1 VSENQR
7 ILAERYEVGSLIG
20 RGGMA
25 DVYDGLD
32 TRLGRKVAIKL
43 LKSDLANDPTF
54 EARFRQEAQASA
66 RMAHPTI
73 VRVYDAGEEI
83 STDANG
89 NERKTPYIVM
99 EYVRGTLL
107 RDLLHERKLGIPEAI
122 GYAEGVLT
130 ALEFSHRAG
139 VIHRDIKAANIM
151 ITDTGLVK
159 VMDFG
164 IARAVSE
171 SSATQAHTNGI
182 VGTAQYFSPEQARG
196 EAVDHRTDLYS
207 TGVLLY
213 EMLAGRPPFKGETAV
228 SVAYQHVSEA
238 VTPPS
243 EHNPLISRELDE
255 VVLRALA
262 KDRNDRF
269 QTAEEFRDHLLAA
282 SIEPPVIS
290 APVEEPVA
298 EPTIEPFVEELDG
311 LEAIEHQ
318 LTPEAAAALS
328 DLDQFEAIISGALGD
343 SAGDLVGDA
352 ELDANELSSEVVD
365 AGEAQ
370 LDREDAASAL
380 EVEPTAPVM
389 PATPSWNAP
398 VAPTEVIGSF
408 EEATQAIHTP
418 PKQEEQQSASDSN
431 PFAAL
436 GLGNQDSESGAT
448 QVVTERK
455 PMKNAGLV
463 WGFGSGAVVFVIGML
478 VWLLTSISLP
488 NVIPTGDTIKVS
500 DVSNMPYQSAR
511 DTLVAQKLLVH
522 EAFEVSD
529 TVPVDSVIRTD
540 PIAGTAVGV
549 NTLITVYV
557 SSGKTQFA
565 MPDLSG
571 MNEKMAKDALDQAKL
586 TLGTIVQA
594 HSSTVPQ
601 GQVIESDPI
610 AGTMIAAGTTVNLTI
625 SDGLVDVPNVR
636 NYSISDAKSAL
647 NDSGLT
653 VEIGTKDTCATAP
666 QGTTVVDQSILPGT
680 TQAGGT
686 ITLYVTCAP

>member
-1 VSENQR
+1 MSENQR

-25 DVYDGLD
+25 DVYEGTD

-73 VRVYDAGEEI
+73 VRVYDAGEETT
-83 STDANG
+83 TDANG

-107 RDLLHERKLGIPEAI
+107 RDLLHERKLEIPEAI

-243 EHNPLISRELDE
+243 AHNPLISRELDE
-255 VVLRALA
+255 VVMRALA
-262 KDRNDRF
+262 KDRNERF
-269 QTAEEFRDHLLAA
+269 QNAEEFREHLLAA
-282 SIEPPVIS
+282 SLD
-290 APVEEPVA
+290 APVAPVA
-298 EPTIEPFVEELDG
+298 QEFEGLD
-311 LEAIEHQ
+311 AIEHP
-318 LTPEAAAALS
+318 LTPQAAAALS
-328 DLDQFEAIISGALGD
+328 DLDEFEAIISGALD
-343 SAGDLVGDA
+343 DNAGELDA
-352 ELDANELSSEVVD
+352 ELEAANNNDSFGGEPDPAV
-365 AGEAQ
+365 EAQ
-370 LDREDAASAL
+370 SEQ
-380 EVEPTAPVM
+380 
-389 PATPSWNAP
+389 
-398 VAPTEVIGSF
+398 PTEQFVAQSQPTQVMSSY
-408 EEATQAIHTP
+408 EEPTQAIFT
-418 PKQEEQQSASDSN
+418 SSSNDLGNNASNDSN

-436 GLGNQDSESGAT
+436 GVSYDSGDSGDSGSQT
-448 QVVTERK
+448 VVTERK
-455 PMKNAGLV
+455 PLKNPGLV
-463 WGFGSGAVVFVIGML
+463 WGVGSGAVVFVIGML
-478 VWLLTSISLP
+478 VWLLTSITLP
-488 NVIPTGDTIKVS
+488 NVHPSGDNIAVS
-500 DVSNMPYQSAR
+500 DVTNQTYQVAH
-511 DTLVAQKLLVH
+511 DALVAQKLLVH

-529 TVPVDSVIRTD
+529 TVPADSVIRTD
-540 PIAGTAVGV
+540 PAAGTKVGV

-565 MPDLSG
+565 MPDLAG
-571 MNEKMAKDALDQAKL
+571 MNEQMAKDALDQAKL

-610 AGTMIAAGTTVNLTI
+610 AGTMIGAGTTINLTI
-625 SDGLVDVPNVR
+625 SDGLVDVPDVR
-636 NYSISDAKSAL
+636 NYSITEARSAL

-653 VEIGTKDTCATAP
+653 VTLGTKDTCSTAP

-680 TQAGGT
+680 TQAGGA

>member
-1 VSENQR
+1 LSEDKR

-25 DVYDGLD
+25 DVYEGLD

-83 STDANG
+83 STDSNG

-107 RDLLHERKLGIPEAI
+107 RDLLHERQLGIPESI

-139 VIHRDIKAANIM
+139 VVHRDIKAANVM
-151 ITDTGLVK
+151 VTDTGLVK

-171 SSATQAHTNGI
+171 SSITQAHTNGI

-243 EHNPLISRELDE
+243 VHNPMISRELDE
-255 VVLRALA
+255 VVIRSLA
-262 KDRNDRF
+262 KDRNDRY
-269 QTAEEFRDHLLAA
+269 QNAEEFREHLLAA
-282 SIEPPVIS
+282 SLDVPI
-290 APVEEPVA
+290 APVASEFEG
-298 EPTIEPFVEELDG
+298 LD
-311 LEAIEHQ
+311 AIEHQ
-318 LTPEAAAALS
+318 LTPQAAAALS
-328 DLDQFEAIISGALGD
+328 DLDQFEAIVSGALDDTDGE
-343 SAGDLVGDA
+343 SPMA
-352 ELDANELSSEVVD
+352 E
-365 AGEAQ
+365 EASQ
-370 LDREDAASAL
+370 D
-380 EVEPTAPVM
+380 
-389 PATPSWNAP
+389 
-398 VAPTEVIGSF
+398 APTEVMASY
-408 EEATQAIHTP
+408 EEPTEAIHTP
-418 PKQEEQQSASDSN
+418 AKSESDDN
-431 PFAAL
+431 LFAAL
-436 GLGNQDSESGAT
+436 GVGYDTDEQMAPT
-448 QVVTERK
+448 VVAERK

-463 WGFGSGAVVFVIGML
+463 WGVGSGAVVFVIGML

-488 NVIPTGDTIKVS
+488 NVLPTGDNILVS
-500 DVSNMPYQSAR
+500 DVTNQPFQQAR
-511 DTLVAQKLLVH
+511 DTLVGQKLLVH

-540 PIAGTAVGV
+540 PTAGTAVGV

-565 MPDLSG
+565 MPDLAG

-601 GQVIESDPI
+601 GQIIESDPI
-610 AGTMIAAGTTVNLTI
+610 AGTMIGAGTTVNLTV
-625 SDGLVDVPNVR
+625 SDGLVDVPDVR
-636 NYSISDAKSAL
+636 NYSITEARSAL

-653 VEIGTKDTCATAP
+653 VVLGTKDTCATAP

>member
-1 VSENQR
+1 MSEDKR

-25 DVYDGLD
+25 DVYEGLD

-83 STDANG
+83 STDSNG
-89 NERKTPYIVM
+89 NQRKTPYIVM

-107 RDLLHERKLGIPEAI
+107 RDLLHERKLGIPESI

-139 VIHRDIKAANIM
+139 VVHRDIKAANVM
-151 ITDTGLVK
+151 VTDTGLVK

-171 SSATQAHTNGI
+171 SSITQAHTNGI

-243 EHNPLISRELDE
+243 VHNPLISRELDE
-255 VVLRALA
+255 VVLRSLA
-262 KDRNDRF
+262 KDRNDRY
-269 QTAEEFRDHLLAA
+269 QTAEEFREHLLAA
-282 SIEPPVIS
+282 SLD
-290 APVEEPVA
+290 APVAPV
-298 EPTIEPFVEELDG
+298 VEEFDG
-311 LEAIEHQ
+311 LAAIEHQ
-318 LTPEAAAALS
+318 LTPQAAATLS
-328 DLDQFEAIISGALGD
+328 DLDEFEAIVNGALD
-343 SAGDLVGDA
+343 D
-352 ELDANELSSEVVD
+352 SEVESQI
-365 AGEAQ
+365 AE
-370 LDREDAASAL
+370 
-380 EVEPTAPVM
+380 EVSQE
-389 PATPSWNAP
+389 PAT
-398 VAPTEVIGSF
+398 EVMSSYD
-408 EEATQAIHTP
+408 EPTQAISTAA
-418 PKQEEQQSASDSN
+418 ESESADSN

-436 GLGNQDSESGAT
+436 GVGYETDEQAAT
-448 QVVTERK
+448 TVVAERK
-455 PMKNAGLV
+455 PMNNAGLA
-463 WGFGSGAVVFVIGML
+463 WGIGSGAVVFVIGML

-488 NVIPTGDTIKVS
+488 NVLPTGDSIMVS
-500 DVSNMPYQSAR
+500 DVTNQPYQAAH
-511 DTLVAQKLLVH
+511 DTLVGQKLLVH

-565 MPDLSG
+565 MPDLAG
-571 MNEKMAKDALDQAKL
+571 MNEQTAKATLDQAKL

-601 GQVIESDPI
+601 GQIIESDPI
-610 AGTMIAAGTTVNLTI
+610 AGTMISAGTTVNLTV
-625 SDGLVDVPNVR
+625 SDGLVDVPDVR
-636 NYSISDAKSAL
+636 NYSITEARSAL
-647 NDSGLT
+647 NDSGLL
-653 VEIGTKDTCATAP
+653 VVLGTKDTCTGSP

-680 TQAGGT
+680 TEAGGT

>member
-1 VSENQR
+1 LSEDKR

-25 DVYDGLD
+25 DVYEGLD

-83 STDANG
+83 STDSNG

-107 RDLLHERKLGIPEAI
+107 RDLLHERQLGIPESI

-139 VIHRDIKAANIM
+139 VVHRDIKAANVM
-151 ITDTGLVK
+151 VTDTGLVK

-171 SSATQAHTNGI
+171 SSITQAHTNGI

-196 EAVDHRTDLYS
+196 EAVDNRTDLYS

-243 EHNPLISRELDE
+243 VHNPMISRELDE
-255 VVLRALA
+255 VVIRSLA
-262 KDRNDRF
+262 KDRNDRY
-269 QTAEEFRDHLLAA
+269 QNAEEFREHLLAA
-282 SIEPPVIS
+282 SLEVPI
-290 APVEEPVA
+290 APVAPEFEG
-298 EPTIEPFVEELDG
+298 LD
-311 LEAIEHQ
+311 AIEHQ
-318 LTPEAAAALS
+318 LTPQAAATLS
-328 DLDQFEAIISGALGD
+328 DLDQFEAIVSGALDDTDGQSPMTD
-343 SAGDLVGDA
+343 
-352 ELDANELSSEVVD
+352 
-365 AGEAQ
+365 EASQ
-370 LDREDAASAL
+370 D
-380 EVEPTAPVM
+380 
-389 PATPSWNAP
+389 
-398 VAPTEVIGSF
+398 APTEVMASY
-408 EEATQAIHTP
+408 EEPTEAIHTP
-418 PKQEEQQSASDSN
+418 AKSESDEN

-436 GLGNQDSESGAT
+436 GVGYDTDEQMAPT
-448 QVVTERK
+448 VVAERK

-463 WGFGSGAVVFVIGML
+463 WGVGSGAVVFVIGML

-488 NVIPTGDTIKVS
+488 NVLPTGDNILVS
-500 DVSNMPYQSAR
+500 DVTNQPFQQAR
-511 DTLVAQKLLVH
+511 DTLVGQKLLVH

-540 PIAGTAVGV
+540 PTAGTAVGV

-565 MPDLSG
+565 MPDLAG

-601 GQVIESDPI
+601 GQIIESDPI
-610 AGTMIAAGTTVNLTI
+610 AGTMIGAGTTVNLTV
-625 SDGLVDVPNVR
+625 SDGLVDVPDVR
-636 NYSISDAKSAL
+636 NYSITEARSAL

-653 VEIGTKDTCATAP
+653 VVLGTKDTCATAP

>member
-1 VSENQR
+1 MSEDKR
-7 ILAERYEVGSLIG
+7 ILAGRYEVGSLIG

-25 DVYDGLD
+25 DVYEGLD

-83 STDANG
+83 STDSNG

-107 RDLLHERKLGIPEAI
+107 RDLLHERKLGIPESI

-139 VIHRDIKAANIM
+139 VVHRDIKAANVM
-151 ITDTGLVK
+151 VTDTGLVK

-171 SSATQAHTNGI
+171 SSITQAHTNGI

-243 EHNPLISRELDE
+243 VHTPLISRELDE
-255 VVLRALA
+255 VVIRSLA
-262 KDRNDRF
+262 KDRNDRY
-269 QTAEEFRDHLLAA
+269 QTAEEFREHLLAA
-282 SIEPPVIS
+282 SLDVPI
-290 APVEEPVA
+290 APVFEE
-298 EPTIEPFVEELDG
+298 FDG
-311 LEAIEHQ
+311 LAAIEHH

-328 DLDQFEAIISGALGD
+328 DLDEFEAIVSGTLDDGD
-343 SAGDLVGDA
+343 GKSQFA
-352 ELDANELSSEVVD
+352 E
-365 AGEAQ
+365 
-370 LDREDAASAL
+370 
-380 EVEPTAPVM
+380 EVEQEA
-389 PATPSWNAP
+389 A
-398 VAPTEVIGSF
+398 TEVMTSF
-408 EEATQAIHTP
+408 DEPTQAIRTAA
-418 PKQEEQQSASDSN
+418 ESDSSDSN

-436 GLGNQDSESGAT
+436 GIANETSAQT
-448 QVVTERK
+448 PTTVVAERK
-455 PMKNAGLV
+455 PMNNAGLA
-463 WGFGSGAVVFVIGML
+463 WGVGSGAVVFVIGML

-488 NVIPTGDTIKVS
+488 NVLPTGDSIMVS
-500 DVSNMPYQSAR
+500 DVTNQPYQAAH
-511 DTLVAQKLLVH
+511 DTLVGQKLLVH

-540 PIAGTAVGV
+540 PIAGTPVGV

-565 MPDLSG
+565 MPDLAG
-571 MNEKMAKDALDQAKL
+571 MNEQTAKATLDQAKL

-601 GQVIESDPI
+601 GQIIESDPI
-610 AGTMIAAGTTVNLTI
+610 TGTMIGAGTTVNLTV
-625 SDGLVDVPNVR
+625 SDGLVDVPDVR
-636 NYSISDAKSAL
+636 NYSITEARSSL
-647 NDSGLT
+647 NDSGLL
-653 VEIGTKDTCATAP
+653 VVLGTKDTCTGSP

-680 TQAGGT
+680 TEAGGT

>member
-1 VSENQR
+1 MSEDKR

-25 DVYDGLD
+25 DVYEGLD

-83 STDANG
+83 STDSNG

-107 RDLLHERKLGIPEAI
+107 RDLLHERQLGIPESI

-139 VIHRDIKAANIM
+139 VVHRDIKAANVM
-151 ITDTGLVK
+151 VTDTGLVK

-171 SSATQAHTNGI
+171 SSITQAHTNGI

-243 EHNPLISRELDE
+243 VHNPMISRELDE
-255 VVLRALA
+255 VVIRSLA
-262 KDRNDRF
+262 KDRNDRY
-269 QTAEEFRDHLLAA
+269 QNAEEFREHLLAA
-282 SIEPPVIS
+282 SLEVPI
-290 APVEEPVA
+290 APVFEG
-298 EPTIEPFVEELDG
+298 LD
-311 LEAIEHQ
+311 AIEHQ
-318 LTPEAAAALS
+318 LTPQAAATLS
-328 DLDQFEAIISGALGD
+328 DLDQFEAIVSGALDDTDGE
-343 SAGDLVGDA
+343 SPMA
-352 ELDANELSSEVVD
+352 E
-365 AGEAQ
+365 EASQ
-370 LDREDAASAL
+370 D
-380 EVEPTAPVM
+380 
-389 PATPSWNAP
+389 
-398 VAPTEVIGSF
+398 APTEVMASY
-408 EEATQAIHTP
+408 EEPTEAIHTP
-418 PKQEEQQSASDSN
+418 AKSESDDN

-436 GLGNQDSESGAT
+436 GVGYDTDEQMAPT
-448 QVVTERK
+448 VVAERK

-463 WGFGSGAVVFVIGML
+463 WGVGSGAVVFVIGML

-488 NVIPTGDTIKVS
+488 NVMPTGDNILVS
-500 DVSNMPYQSAR
+500 DVTNQPFQQAR
-511 DTLVAQKLLVH
+511 DTLVGQKLLVH

-540 PIAGTAVGV
+540 PTAGTAVGV

-565 MPDLSG
+565 MPDLAG

-601 GQVIESDPI
+601 GQIIESDPI
-610 AGTMIAAGTTVNLTI
+610 AGTMIGAGTTVNLTV
-625 SDGLVDVPNVR
+625 SDGLVDVPDVR
-636 NYSISDAKSAL
+636 NYSITEARSAL

-653 VEIGTKDTCATAP
+653 VVLGTKDTCATAP